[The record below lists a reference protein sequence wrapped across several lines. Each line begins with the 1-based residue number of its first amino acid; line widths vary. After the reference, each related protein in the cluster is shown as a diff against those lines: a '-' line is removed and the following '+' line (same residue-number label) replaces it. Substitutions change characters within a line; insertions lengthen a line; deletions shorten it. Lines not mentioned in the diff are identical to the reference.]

1 MTFNDAMVGIGCP
14 FKARPDAEKPIV
26 KFMFESLICMRDN
39 GYVKVRKGKLKC
51 RDGELCFEPENSCTD
66 CFIIAPYDRID
77 KMIIKEC
84 INDVI
89 GVKLWARY
97 DALHDMTN
105 RIKVKVYRIE
115 DVNWSFKEEK

>member
-1 MTFNDAMVGIGCP
+1 MTFNDAMVGVGCP
-14 FKARPDAEKPIV
+14 FRARPDVEKPIV

-39 GYVKVRKGKLKC
+39 GYVKVRQGELKYK
-51 RDGELCFEPENSCTD
+51 DDELCFEPKNSCAD
-66 CFIIAPYDRID
+66 CFIITPYDRID

-84 INDVI
+84 INTVT
-89 GVKLWARY
+89 GVRSWEQY
-97 DALHDMTN
+97 YMLHEMAD